1 MKKNMINLILNDIKY
16 NKGKNT
22 NYLIEW
28 GIIDIQNVTN
38 EILKLEDGYSICL
51 FAGYVDAAPID
62 SLADVIIETKMG
74 YYIYLFAKMIQHK
87 DAPMDKLTDAIIETN
102 DLWYMRIFARD
113 VVSASIE
120 KIAKAIIY
128 SGDAQYIRDI
138 ALIYKERDIP
148 VDGFFEIL
156 KKAPIEK
163 EVISVHSEKG
173 KKYLRLREK
182 LKSNR

>member
-1 MKKNMINLILNDIKY
+1 MINLILNDIKY

-38 EILKLEDGYSICL
+38 EILKLEDGYSI
-51 FAGYVDAAPID
+51 
-62 SLADVIIETKMG
+62 
-74 YYIYLFAKMIQHK
+74 YLFAKMIQHK

-102 DLWYMRIFARD
+102 DLWYMCIFARD

-138 ALIYKERDIP
+138 ALFRT
-148 VDGFFEIL
+148 
-156 KKAPIEK
+156 
-163 EVISVHSEKG
+163 
-173 KKYLRLREK
+173 
-182 LKSNR
+182 